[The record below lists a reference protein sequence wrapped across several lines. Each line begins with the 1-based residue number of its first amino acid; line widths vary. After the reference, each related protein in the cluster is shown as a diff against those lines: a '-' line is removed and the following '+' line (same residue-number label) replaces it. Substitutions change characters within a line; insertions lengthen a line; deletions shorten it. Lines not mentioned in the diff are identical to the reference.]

1 MEQFLINI
9 TSFPTAIYSVL
20 IVICLFF
27 WLATVLGMSEFES
40 FDGDVDFVDGLDIEG
55 MESGDNSFMAT
66 LSGIL
71 VKFGLV
77 GVPLTISI
85 TILSIVGWLISY
97 YTVHFVMP
105 FESGSIMRYVVGL
118 PVFLIT
124 LYVSAKLT
132 ALFIRPLRPFFDN
145 SQQDTEKYILG
156 QTALVRTS
164 RVDDGFGEAVLEDGG
179 AGLILKVRATG
190 SEKFKAGDRVVLFEK
205 IDIENN
211 VYRVISEDDFETR
224 KLKTSN

>member
-40 FDGDVDFVDGLDIEG
+40 FDGDVDFVDGIDVEG
-55 MESGDNSFMAT
+55 MEGSENSFMAT

-85 TILSIVGWLISY
+85 TILSLVGWLISY
-97 YTVHFVMP
+97 Y
-105 FESGSIMRYVVGL
+105 
-118 PVFLIT
+118 
-124 LYVSAKLT
+124 
-132 ALFIRPLRPFFDN
+132 
-145 SQQDTEKYILG
+145 
-156 QTALVRTS
+156 
-164 RVDDGFGEAVLEDGG
+164 AVLF
-179 AGLILKVRATG
+179 A
-190 SEKFKAGDRVVLFEK
+190 
-205 IDIENN
+205 
-211 VYRVISEDDFETR
+211 
-224 KLKTSN
+224 